1 MTWTAKPCIGSEKE
15 ASVTTDPVTVWS
27 KIVDARGKQEFP
39 PVVLSSYY
47 SWYSGDGRWGTVIP
61 EGMHNLLEGLEGKK
75 GFAVWD
81 RPLLGYYQ
89 SRNPNT
95 IAAHFAWAKAS
106 GIDVLA
112 VSFERRIPEDLLEQ
126 AQRTG
131 IQITPYLEFVRGN
144 TMAGK
149 PVDFAESARNLA
161 GYAKKYPKALW
172 TIGGRPVILA
182 YKRTLDETATPEFW
196 AETLLGL
203 HKEGLEFTILGD
215 MSPLATSVGDDAKKK
230 IAERWMSIFDGLHS
244 YHILFQMR
252 KDPTAELMKS
262 RCLNLY
268 EQELAI
274 LRKRGRIAC
283 LTVMPGWDNR
293 PKQIPKDEPFMV
305 VNRLDGEIYKAQWE
319 AALTA
324 GKPPNSSAGGGP
336 DCVMVTSFNE
346 WFEGG
351 TIEPS
356 CSTGT
361 RYLEITRSFSAKFR
375 GSSADDR
382 ELVLTRSDQG
392 LTVTCIG
399 SVTVGDTGDKPLP
412 LRSSAL
418 PDDPMVDLLAV
429 IQRAGGVAMSAHEAK
444 DSEPERIHIDGGL
457 RANNSRN
464 RPWYSGKPW
473 DGKTGEWYLRFDGV
487 PRLEGVLGTHHLVV
501 FLENSTVALA
511 DGVQVKLAYPAQAIG
526 RSVADMS
533 QVWVPLS
540 LLTQSLKIPFKV
552 ISKAASPKTVTPAP
566 KKTTATTE
574 ILFASPELLAAW
586 RPRLVAVLA
595 ARTAAGKGPQVPFL
609 DKEKIYVTAVD
620 DKGITGSVQGRDLT
634 LPWKALSL
642 SQVTALAKAAVVDRD
657 LESLRV
663 AAVWTTASGETATAQ
678 KLLAMVGHL
687 DQAAEKELR
696 ITLSSP

>member
-1 MTWTAKPCIGSEKE
+1 MTWTAKPGIGSEKE
-15 ASVTTDPVTVWS
+15 ATVSIDAVTAWS
-27 KIVDARGKQEFP
+27 EIVDARGKQEFP
-39 PVVLSSYY
+39 PVVVSPYY

-61 EGMHNLLEGLEGKK
+61 EGMQNLLEGLEGRK
-75 GFAVWD
+75 GFKVWD

-112 VSFERRIPEDLLEQ
+112 VSFERILREDLLEQ

-131 IQITPYLEFVRGN
+131 IQITPYLEFFRVN
-144 TMAGK
+144 MAGK
-149 PVDFAESARNLA
+149 PIDFAESARNLA
-161 GYAKKYPKALW
+161 GYAQKYPKALW
-172 TIGGRPVILA
+172 TIGGRPVIFA
-182 YKRTLDETATPEFW
+182 YKRTLDETATPELW

-203 HKEGLEFTILGD
+203 RKEGLEFTILGD

-324 GKPPNSSAGGGP
+324 GKPPDSSAGGGP

-382 ELVLTRSDQG
+382 ELVLSRSDQG

-429 IQRAGGVAMSAHEAK
+429 IQRAGGVAMGAYEAK

-457 RANNSRN
+457 RANSARN
-464 RPWYSGKPW
+464 RPWYNGKAW
-473 DGKTGEWYLRFDGV
+473 DGTTGEWYLRFDGV
-487 PRLEGVLGTHHLVV
+487 RRLEGVLGTHHLVV
-501 FLENSTVALA
+501 FLDNSTVALA
-511 DGVQVKLAYPAQAIG
+511 NGAQVELAYPAQASG
-526 RSVADMS
+526 RMVADMD

-540 LLTQSLKIPFKV
+540 LLTQSLKIPLRV
-552 ISKAASPKTVTPAP
+552 NSRTASPKTSTPAP
-566 KKTTATTE
+566 KKTLTTPK
-574 ILFASPELLAAW
+574 IAFASPELLAVW

-595 ARTAAGKGPQVPFL
+595 ARVAAGKGPQAPFL
-609 DKEKIYVTAVD
+609 GEEKIYVTAVD
-620 DKGITGSVQGRDLT
+620 DKSITGSVQGRDVT
-634 LPWKALSL
+634 LSWKALSL
-642 SQVTALAKAAVVDRD
+642 SQVTALAMAAVVDRD
-657 LESLRV
+657 LESLCV

-678 KLLAMVGHL
+678 KLLAKVGHL

>member
-1 MTWTAKPCIGSEKE
+1 
-15 ASVTTDPVTVWS
+15 
-27 KIVDARGKQEFP
+27 
-39 PVVLSSYY
+39 
-47 SWYSGDGRWGTVIP
+47 
-61 EGMHNLLEGLEGKK
+61 MHNLLEGLEGKN
-75 GFAVWD
+75 GFKVWD

-203 HKEGLEFTILGD
+203 RKEGLEFTILGD
-215 MSPLATSVGDDAKKK
+215 ISPVGVSANDDSKKK
-230 IAERWMSIFDGLHS
+230 IAERWMAIFDGLHS

-252 KDPTAELMKS
+252 KDPTPELMKS
-262 RCLNLY
+262 RCLKLY

-293 PKQIPKDEPFMV
+293 PKQLPKGEPFMV

-319 AALTA
+319 AAL
-324 GKPPNSSAGGGP
+324 SAGGGP
-336 DCVMVTSFNE
+336 DLVMVTSFNE
-346 WFEGG
+346 WYEGG

-375 GSSADDR
+375 GRSADDR
-382 ELVLTRSDQG
+382 ELVLSRSDQG
-392 LTVTCIG
+392 LTVKCIDLE
-399 SVTVGDTGDKPLP
+399 TVGDVGDKPLP

-429 IQRAGGVAMSAHEAK
+429 IQRAGGVAMGAYEAK

-457 RANNSRN
+457 RANSSRN
-464 RPWYSGKPW
+464 RPWYNGKAW
-473 DGKTGEWYLRFDGV
+473 DGTTGEWYLRFDGV
-487 PRLEGVLGTHHLVV
+487 RRLEGVLGTHHLVL
-501 FLENSTVALA
+501 FLDNSTVALA
-511 DGVQVKLAYPAQAIG
+511 NGAQVELAYPAQAIG
-526 RSVADMS
+526 HRVADMD

-540 LLTQSLKIPFKV
+540 LLTQSLKIPLK
-552 ISKAASPKTVTPAP
+552 INSRSASPKVVKAAP
-566 KKTTATTE
+566 IQTTTTRDK
-574 ILFASPELLAAW
+574 LFASPELLADW

-595 ARTAAGKGPQVPFL
+595 ARVAAGKGPQVPFL
-609 DKEKIYVTAVD
+609 GEELIHLTAVD
-620 DKGITGSVQGRDLT
+620 DQGITGSVQGRDMT

-642 SQVTALAKAAVVDRD
+642 NQVTALALAAVVDGD

-663 AAVWTTASGETATAQ
+663 AAVWTAASGETATVR
-678 KLLAMVGHL
+678 KLLAKVGHW

-696 ITLSSP
+696 TTLSSP